1 MNTFTTINDS
11 YAGWKDGKTHILS
24 GRTKREDPADEKLIA
39 LCGLKCNP
47 LMVSSGNKEC
57 DCKKCLKLKI

>member
-1 MNTFTTINDS
+1 MNTFTTISCCNWS
-11 YAGWKDGKTHILS
+11 GREGKTHIIA